1 MRAGLTHVGGRVI
14 VARVERYWVG
24 VLLAAFSIAG
34 ITGMSSAPAFQG
46 AVGPTPGIYVISP
59 DGTGQRRLVR
69 TESSGFSWSP
79 DSTSIVLAVGAYIP
93 EGDDLFIASV
103 IGGPLKRLTRSPRSW
118 ELEPAWSPD
127 GRTIAYAAVDE
138 TQAATRTRIWTVNAN
153 GASRRRLSPLTDAEE
168 RSPAWAPD
176 SARIAFLHDISA
188 AQFNVY
194 SMAAN
199 GSERTRLTRALQDEE
214 SSITWSPSGSDIALL
229 RTANAR
235 DPGHARIDVWM
246 MRADGSGQT
255 RVTDKAN
262 FGSLCWSADGQVLA
276 YVSRGQ
282 ISLTRLATGKSR
294 RIYTPGQLDAFSW
307 SPDGKTF
314 AVILTRAGRT
324 DLHTV
329 SADGTGNLRRL
340 TNDRIAETNPQWSPD
355 GKLIGFA
362 RRSD

>member
-1 MRAGLTHVGGRVI
+1 
-14 VARVERYWVG
+14 
-24 VLLAAFSIAG
+24 
-34 ITGMSSAPAFQG
+34 
-46 AVGPTPGIYVISP
+46 
-59 DGTGQRRLVR
+59 
-69 TESSGFSWSP
+69 
-79 DSTSIVLAVGAYIP
+79 
-93 EGDDLFIASV
+93 
-103 IGGPLKRLTRSPRSW
+103 
-118 ELEPAWSPD
+118 
-127 GRTIAYAAVDE
+127 
-138 TQAATRTRIWTVNAN
+138 
-153 GASRRRLSPLTDAEE
+153 
-168 RSPAWAPD
+168 
-176 SARIAFLHDISA
+176 
-188 AQFNVY
+188 
-194 SMAAN
+194 MAAN